1 MNALTDADTRRGGK
15 NPPHAG
21 LTSSV
26 SPKAHSDGVSSP
38 NVPIGN
44 GEKPAWFA
52 LRVTYGRVEKAAELL
67 RKEKVETFVA
77 QHTKTRIINGQKVF
91 FKESLIPNVFLLV

>member
-44 GEKPAWFA
+44 GEKPG
-52 LRVTYGRVEKAAELL
+52 LK
-67 RKEKVETFVA
+67 
-77 QHTKTRIINGQKVF
+77 
-91 FKESLIPNVFLLV
+91 

>member
-67 RKEKVETFVA
+67 RKEKV
-77 QHTKTRIINGQKVF
+77 
-91 FKESLIPNVFLLV
+91 SLQNRRGSTCHRWSIQRCSW